1 MLCLCGFI
9 VFTSVQIDTGVVFWW
24 RTGRRILVL
33 NIFRWINLGLENQEH
48 TPEYERGLT
57 QFLDFAFMNAAVADR
72 IKCPCR
78 LCYFTKWHTR
88 DIVHAHLI
96 CKQFPL
102 NYIIWV
108 VHGESNVLNNSP
120 NIAANL
126 LNWVLGKEHSGRVRC
141 LGLGVVP
148 SRSFKQTCPHFSS
161 MSSSTSNSS
170 CPSNCQENYT
180 QMLNAHKNS
189 QENYKELVNS
199 HNLMMNAFKA
209 YMIMKEGTI
218 PEQFAG
224 FFTTTVNNFD
234 LRKIKLMYYYKIF
247 SIQKP
252 YYFYFYFCNQ
262 VMSLLD
268 LFRM

>member
-1 MLCLCGFI
+1 
-9 VFTSVQIDTGVVFWW
+9 
-24 RTGRRILVL
+24 
-33 NIFRWINLGLENQEH
+33 
-48 TPEYERGLT
+48 
-57 QFLDFAFMNAAVADR
+57 MNAAVADR

-88 DIVHAHLI
+88 DTVHAHLI

-126 LNWVLGKEHSGRVRC
+126 LNWVCTHRVNYSLLSLVSFYITTYKNNCQSDLQVLLERKQEKIELVVSQSTMNESEISSNDDVGKVLGKEHSGRVRC